1 MKNKSSS
8 SKAPEELV
16 SQVKNK
22 ILKIHIEILNP
33 PYETIEVNN
42 RKISI
47 IPIETHV
54 PEIKRLYFS
63 EMNIYIKR
71 HVY

>member
-8 SKAPEELV
+8 SEAPEELV

-22 ILKIHIEILNP
+22 ILKIHIEMLNP
-33 PYETIEVNN
+33 PYETIEVEN

-47 IPIETHV
+47 VPIETHV
-54 PEIKRLYFS
+54 SKIKRLYIS
-63 EMNIYIKR
+63 PK
-71 HVY
+71 